1 MTREA
6 TSECFEAVSARP
18 DYLRGLLFPSPFH
31 AGSSSTHHLL
41 WNITSSMPPALC
53 THSFLC
59 LLCPP
64 SPSPFSDGLAYSY
77 LLLKMQTI
85 NGCFQST
92 KSIHYSKFEI
102 YGRVNQ
108 FCWFQLI
115 REVWL
120 FWVLNCSPRSVS
132 SPPPSPPFP
141 ALEEAW
147 LVFQVSLLSSG
158 QRTSTGSS

>member
-1 MTREA
+1 MKQRQNASRPFRHGPITFA
-6 TSECFEAVSARP
+6 ASCFHP
-18 DYLRGLLFPSPFH
+18 PS
-31 AGSSSTHHLL
+31 TLVHLPR
-41 WNITSSMPPALC
+41 ITSFETSPLPCLQLYAHTVSSACCVLLHPA
-53 THSFLC
+53 
-59 LLCPP
+59 
-64 SPSPFSDGLAYSY
+64 PFSDGLAYSY

-120 FWVLNCSPRSVS
+120 FRVLNCSPRSVS

-158 QRTSTGSS
+158 QQTSTGSS